1 LTAAAA
7 NTRLLARRSEIYP
20 SDELSLSL
28 LADKHDIVNTATSAQ
43 QLIDKDLYELLR
55 GFRSYLS
62 GISWSNGDP
71 FAELLGNGAN
81 SLGTY
86 AKALTNAI
94 NNVNN

>member
-28 LADKHDIVNTATSAQ
+28 LADKHDIVNAATSAQ

-62 GISWSNGDP
+62 GISWPKDP